1 MMKQRCALVCSL
13 LLLACFGAQGQN
25 AAKPHRTAK
34 GLPRYMTDIPQPIP
48 DELRLSDAPKT
59 VRDVKCYASFATT
72 STMQEVVRKC
82 GIPDEH
88 QGSGI
93 YIFLYDMSDGSVVA
107 IGTSDLKH
115 LMYVNHIQTRGSR
128 SLLHGGPEDNFSI
141 TLERIG
147 CLGSC
152 PDYKITIQGNGTVQY
167 EGHAYVSV
175 EGIRNTTIP
184 VLAVQ
189 KLQQN
194 LRDED
199 FLHWPEQEEV
209 CVDFPE
215 INITATL
222 DGQSKHVLE
231 GCNQPG
237 RVLRLASEIDRTSGS
252 ERWIGKHR

>member
-1 MMKQRCALVCSL
+1 
-13 LLLACFGAQGQN
+13 
-25 AAKPHRTAK
+25 
-34 GLPRYMTDIPQPIP
+34 MTDIPQTIP
-48 DELRLSDAPKT
+48 DELKLPDAPKT
-59 VRDVKCYASFATT
+59 VRDVKCYTSFAT
-72 STMQEVVRKC
+72 SSSMQEVVRKC

-115 LMYVNHIQTRGSR
+115 LMYVTHIQTHSSR
-128 SLLHGGPEDNFSI
+128 SLLHREPEDDFSI

-147 CLGSC
+147 CLGIC
-152 PDYKITIQGNGTVQY
+152 PDYKIMIQGNGTVKY
-167 EGHAYVSV
+167 VGHAYVSV

-189 KLQQN
+189 KLQQK

-199 FLHWPEQEEV
+199 FLHWPEQKEV
-209 CVDFPE
+209 CVDYPE

-222 DGQSKHVLE
+222 DGKRKHVLE

-237 RVLRLASEIDRTSGS
+237 RVLQLASEIDLTSGS
-252 ERWIGKHR
+252 ERWTGKHR